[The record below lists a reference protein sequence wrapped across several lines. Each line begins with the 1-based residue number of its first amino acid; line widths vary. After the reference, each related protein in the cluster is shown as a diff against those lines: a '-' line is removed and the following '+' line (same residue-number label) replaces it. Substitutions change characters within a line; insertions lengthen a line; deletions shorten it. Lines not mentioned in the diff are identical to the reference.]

1 MHASTKLKSLPEYSP
16 DWDTTEAG
24 STPQSPV
31 KRCVF
36 NSLAQ
41 YCIDS
46 SQQAWWSASWLTY
59 ESISQVSD
67 SLYGLT
73 II

>member
-46 SQQAWWSASWLTY
+46 SQQARWSAS
-59 ESISQVSD
+59 
-67 SLYGLT
+67 
-73 II
+73 